1 MIQPPRVA
9 RTSGGALQAADKAP
23 PRSFDL
29 FDIKQYFHI
38 IFKRIWLVA
47 LCFFVAVGVT
57 MVMAMRQEPLFR
69 ARATLLLSQGLP
81 LPAQLRP
88 EELRLWGEYLATQQL
103 ILQSGTLRNKAQ
115 ERITRAGG
123 ALGEVTTLRA
133 YQVAQTAF
141 LAIEVDSPDPVFAA
155 GLANALAE
163 EYLDFKAGE
172 RMDTSQAT
180 VISLTQQAN
189 RLLEELKKA
198 ETRVVAFEKE
208 NSVVAIFERGNI
220 AANTLAGLSR
230 RAADLRTERMLL
242 ESQRPLLAG
251 AETDVILATLA
262 WPEATALPAAR
273 NTVAALGGEETPEE
287 KPEET
292 RLLELGVIKQESWT
306 DLKRQQAVL
315 EARLA
320 SYRTRFQDKHP
331 LIQETLVALADN
343 QKALEVESQYAL
355 RQFTSRLESLALME
369 QAARRVE
376 KEWEED
382 AIESNR
388 KAQDYKTLQRT
399 VERLQKLYDLVFNR
413 LKEIDIS
420 IGIEP
425 GIESVM
431 EWAKPPT
438 TPITTRKVQ
447 MIFIAALAGLVVG
460 LGLVFG
466 LEYIDDSI
474 RYPDEVARWFNL
486 PFLGVVPAAD
496 WDPVDLR
503 SHLLSNIDQRS
514 ALAEAYR
521 NVRSAFLFSGVADRT
536 KALLLTSAV
545 PREGKTT
552 TCLNLAVSLSQI
564 GERVLV
570 VDGDLRRGELHKF
583 FGLEG
588 GRGLSDVLI
597 GQAKPDAVI
606 QRTVIPNLDFVAT
619 GPLPPNPSEII
630 LRPEMKAFL
639 DFAGRTYDRILF
651 DCPPIMA
658 VSEAVIM
665 AAMMDAVLFVVWAG
679 QTSRKLSQLAIQLLR
694 ERGAHLIGCVLNNL
708 EFSRVGY
715 YYYSTYYGYYE
726 QEMTPPSRSTGGGG
740 VGRPRNGTPRSP
752 AR

>member
-1 MIQPPRVA
+1 MIQPPSVA
-9 RTSGGALQAADKAP
+9 RTSGGALQASDKTP

>member
-740 VGRPRNGTPRSP
+740 VERPRNGTPRSP

>member
-220 AANTLAGLSR
+220 AANTLAGLSQ